1 MTALVVSETVQRGVR
16 AGLVVSITPILTD
29 GPVFAITAL
38 GLGQLTGLDTWMGV
52 LSLGGAAFLA
62 WLGWQTA
69 RAPAPDLSASGA
81 SSTKGVLRR
90 SVATN
95 VLNPHPWL
103 FWIALG
109 TPTTLRAWESGLPVA
124 VGFVATFFAGLV
136 GVKMCLALFLG
147 RMRAWFASKA
157 YRAVMVVLGVALGG
171 MAVWLAVDGA
181 TRLGA

>member
-1 MTALVVSETVQRGVR
+1 MSGRLRWREDQQRHPVR
-16 AGLVVSITPILTD
+16 RHRPVPVGARRRARRVPPPILHQN
-29 GPVFAITAL
+29 F
-38 GLGQLTGLDTWMGV
+38 
-52 LSLGGAAFLA
+52 
-62 WLGWQTA
+62 
-69 RAPAPDLSASGA
+69 SAVGEA
-81 SSTKGVLRR
+81 ELRVLRR

-124 VGFVATFFAGLV
+124 IGFVATFFAGLV

-157 YRAVMVVLGVALGG
+157 YRAVMVILGVALGG
-171 MAVWLAVDGA
+171 MAVWLAMDGA
-181 TRLGA
+181 SRLGV